1 MKKIIIPIGLILAN
15 NLFAQ
20 QKIEL
25 KPGAAVPPCS
35 YNQISFAQGFSNPNN
50 GSTELF
56 GKNGKADFSI
66 PKNYMGEQEA
76 AEGDYYFGII
86 TYKGDRTIDLKN
98 VGNGG
103 LVVGKPLNYKYA
115 EYIQAAIPQALT
127 AGKEYEFIFK
137 VSLADYSA
145 FATKGFGVYLSD
157 KALAENSNKQLTVK
171 PQVNYP
177 ELVTNKTGWTELKAK
192 FKATGNEKFAVIGCF
207 ADNYAVEAV
216 EGGKSTGSIR
226 AYYYVSAISI
236 VEAPKPDKDKDGI
249 TDDMDACPDVAGIA
263 KFQGCPDTDG
273 DGIADKDDACPNES
287 GLAQFQGCPD
297 TDGDGIIDNKDK
309 CPKVA
314 GIATNA
320 GCPEVKIPEKA
331 KEVFQKAM
339 SGIQFET
346 GKDVIKKSSFP
357 ILDNVVTILKENP
370 DWNVEVQGH
379 TDNVGKYESN
389 KTLSHKR
396 AEAVEKYLENK
407 GINADKIKG
416 MGYGSDRPI
425 ADNKTPAGRAK
436 NRRVEFNVT
445 YER

>member
-1 MKKIIIPIGLILAN
+1 MKKIIIPISLVFTSTL
-15 NLFAQ
+15 LSQ

-25 KPGAAVPPCS
+25 KPGTATPPCS
-35 YNQISFAQGFSNPNN
+35 YNQIGFAQGFSNPNN
-50 GSTELF
+50 GTTELF
-56 GKNGKADFSI
+56 GKNGKSDFAI
-66 PKNYMGEQEA
+66 PANYMGTQDA
-76 AEGDYYFGII
+76 IDGDYYFGII
-86 TYKGDRTIDLKN
+86 TYKGDRTIDLKSA
-98 VGNGG
+98 GNGG
-103 LVVGKPLNYKYA
+103 IVVGKPLNYNYS
-115 EYIQAAIPQALT
+115 EYVQASIPQALT

-137 VSLADYSA
+137 VSLADNSA

-157 KALAENSNKQLTVK
+157 KQVSENTNKQLTLK
-171 PQVNYP
+171 PQVTYP
-177 ELVTNKTGWTELKAK
+177 ELVTDKTGWTELKAK
-192 FKATGNEKFAVIGCF
+192 FKATGTEKFAVIGCF
-207 ADNYAVEAV
+207 PDNYAVESV
-216 EGGKSTGSIR
+216 SGGKSSGTIR
-226 AYYYVSAISI
+226 AYYYISAISI
-236 VEAPKPDKDKDGI
+236 VEAPKPDRDKDGI
-249 TDDMDACPDVAGIA
+249 TDDIDACPDVAGIV

-314 GIATNA
+314 GVATNA
-320 GCPEVKIPEKA
+320 GCPEVKISEKA

-339 SGIQFET
+339 TGIQFET

-389 KTLSHKR
+389 KKLSHKR
-396 AEAVEKYLENK
+396 AEAVEKYLEDK
-407 GINADKIKG
+407 GINADKIRG